1 MFYKLLLY
9 KKKNIIEHCGTIDYY
24 IDVKVG
30 ELAFLD
36 KEVAE
41 STMQQLLRQN
51 LFSKIEIVK
60 E

>member
-9 KKKNIIEHCGTIDYY
+9 KKKNITKHCDTVSYY

-41 STMQQLLRQN
+41 STMQQLLGQN

>member
-9 KKKNIIEHCGTIDYY
+9 KKKNIVERYGTVSFC

-30 ELAFLD
+30 ELAFSD

-41 STMQQLLRQN
+41 STMQQLLKQN
-51 LFSKIEIVK
+51 LFDKIEIVK

>member
-9 KKKNIIEHCGTIDYY
+9 KKKNIIERCGTIDYY
-24 IDVKVG
+24 IDIKVG